1 MRVEVEVEVEEGR
14 FVATLIPGSRPGIRD
29 KEAAVCGAVCGAVG
43 GGGGG
48 GLAADPRAAV

>member
-1 MRVEVEVEVEEGR
+1 MEVEVEEGR